1 MKLIFTVFFALCMLT
16 SPCYAGMIHY
26 YSFTTDASDQV
37 GGANGTLTNG
47 ASVAYGVLHLDGS
60 NDYVQYSQRLVPTS
74 GSYTVALFAA
84 ESLPKTDYAEMI
96 SQGYSGGPGF
106 YIGHDPWGGVRVGD
120 NSWPT
125 GVAFP
130 SDGLMHHYAFT
141 VDAVAG
147 KSKLFIDGKW
157 AATYDGAI
165 TSTTGG
171 DYTRL
176 GSQFSYYGEFF
187 GGTIDEV
194 RIYDNA
200 LSASE
205 VKSLYNPVPIPS
217 ALLLFAPG
225 LASLAV
231 IRRRFRK

>member
-1 MKLIFTVFFALCMLT
+1 MKLIFTVFFALCLLA
-16 SPCYAGMIHY
+16 SPCYANMIHH

-37 GGANGTLTNG
+37 GDADGTLING
-47 ASVAYGVLHLDGS
+47 ASVDGVLHLNGI
-60 NDYVQYSQRLVPTS
+60 NDYVQFSEKIVPTS

-84 ESLPKTDYAEMI
+84 ESVPKADFAEII

-106 YIGHDPWGGVRVGD
+106 YIGHDTGGGIRVSD
-120 NSWPT
+120 SWTAT

-130 SDGLMHHYAFT
+130 SDKLMHHYALT
-141 VDAVAG
+141 VDTTTG
-147 KSKLFIDGKW
+147 QSNLFIDGKC
-157 AATYDGAI
+157 AATFIGAI
-165 TSTTGG
+165 TTTTDGT
-171 DYTRL
+171 DTRF
-176 GSQFSYYGEFF
+176 GRQFSGFGEFF

-200 LSASE
+200 LSESE

-225 LASLAV
+225 LAALAA
-231 IRRRFRK
+231 IRRRFTK